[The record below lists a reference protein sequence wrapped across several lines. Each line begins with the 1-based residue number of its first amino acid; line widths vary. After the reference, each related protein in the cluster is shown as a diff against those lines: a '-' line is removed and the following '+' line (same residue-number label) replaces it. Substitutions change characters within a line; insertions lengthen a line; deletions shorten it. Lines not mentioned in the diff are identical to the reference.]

1 VRGKKNDDR
10 CDVFEKLGSLE
21 RIDRR
26 QAIGGKMRTQ
36 IAFVLLSVWT
46 CSAQIVLPEG
56 TKVRVKLD
64 QHISSAT
71 AVEGQIVELSVTDA
85 ILVGESVVIPEGA
98 RVTGT
103 ITQAQEKRRLGRAGK
118 LDFSID
124 RVKTA
129 DNQWISLRYT
139 VTKKSGQSHAV
150 STGILTAGVAAVFWP
165 AAPVFLL
172 RKGAD
177 ITINRGTAFDVFTD
191 ANHTMNTAA
200 PAMLPT
206 NSAAVTLPVAAPAA
220 RIASAAEN
228 AALSVTSP
236 VASAEIEVDGVFVGN
251 TPTILHLPP
260 GPHRIIV
267 KSGIKAWER
276 TVQVTAGSTVSLN
289 AALR

>member
-1 VRGKKNDDR
+1 MKKR
-10 CDVFEKLGSLE
+10 
-21 RIDRR
+21 
-26 QAIGGKMRTQ
+26 

-71 AVEGQIVELSVTDA
+71 AVEGQIVELSVTDSV
-85 ILVGESVVIPEGA
+85 LVGENVVIPEGA

-124 RVKTA
+124 RVKTQDA
-129 DNQWISLRYT
+129 HWVPLRYT

-177 ITINRGTAFDVFTD
+177 ITISRGTAFDVFTD
-191 ANHTMNTAA
+191 ANYMLNTAA
-200 PAMLPT
+200 PPSLPT
-206 NSAAVTLPVAAPAA
+206 NTAAVALPVAAPVA
-220 RIASAAEN
+220 RAASAAEN
-228 AALSVTSP
+228 AAISITSP
-236 VASAEIEVDGVFVGN
+236 VAAAEIEVDGVFVGN
-251 TPTILHLPP
+251 TPTTLHLAP
-260 GPHRIIV
+260 GPHRIVV
-267 KSGIKAWER
+267 KHGTKTWDR
-276 TVQVTAGSTVSLN
+276 TLQVSAGSTVSLN
-289 AALR
+289 AALP

>member
-1 VRGKKNDDR
+1 MKKR
-10 CDVFEKLGSLE
+10 
-21 RIDRR
+21 
-26 QAIGGKMRTQ
+26 

-56 TKVRVKLD
+56 TKVRVRLD

-71 AVEGQIVELSVTDA
+71 AVENQTVELSVTDA
-85 ILVGESVVIPEGA
+85 ILVGDSVVIPEGA
-98 RVTGT
+98 RATGT

-124 RVKTA
+124 RVKTM
-129 DNQWISLRYT
+129 DNQWIPLRYS

-191 ANHTMNTAA
+191 ANHVMNPAAA
-200 PAMLPT
+200 PSAPT
-206 NSAAVTLPVAAPAA
+206 NTGGRYGAHSSSSCWFSLGRGERGDLRNLA
-220 RIASAAEN
+220 RRGRGDRGGR
-228 AALSVTSP
+228 SVRRQHPHDPSP
-236 VASAEIEVDGVFVGN
+236 VARTAPRRCEAWNQGLGADPTGDGRQHGVAACGTAIAV
-251 TPTILHLPP
+251 
-260 GPHRIIV
+260 R
-267 KSGIKAWER
+267 KS
-276 TVQVTAGSTVSLN
+276 
-289 AALR
+289 LR